1 MKIYIKGWLKMIER
15 IIWKAEHGHQAA
27 RKRAK
32 LQAGRVGVA
41 GAVVAAAGRTQAW
54 AAEERDVSLE
64 TQSAVPHCTKTLEL
78 TSKQSWSK

>member
-1 MKIYIKGWLKMIER
+1 M
-15 IIWKAEHGHQAA
+15 AENDRKNYMESRACRAA
-27 RKRAK
+27 CKRAK